1 MPAPRGKGKPMPASL
16 GKGKSKAETKKPNTD
31 KNKPKAA
38 EPCLQNVRRKHAAKA
53 LALAQKI
60 KTSLLKLVE
69 LEKAAMAEAESE
81 FAVFSATPKSLEHAL
96 KSITNTCN
104 IAKSSR
110 TAF

>member
-1 MPAPRGKGKPMPASL
+1 MKCKPMPAPL
-16 GKGKSKAETKKPNTD
+16 GKGKSK
-31 KNKPKAA
+31 A
-38 EPCLQNVRRKHAAKA
+38 EPCLQNVRRKYAAKV

-96 KSITNTCN
+96 GS